1 MRVTWLMHTCDRH
14 DESVVR
20 VVWHDAFICVTW
32 IIHVKDMTHSYV
44 CHDSF
49 ICDVWHDL
57 FIWLIYMCDMTHSY
71 CDMTRSY
78 VWQAFDLGRL
88 PPPSRTESD
97 VQRTNS
103 NSTETESEEGIIE
116 SCHTNEWVM
125 SHIWMRHVTHMNESC
140 RTYEWVVSHI
150 WMSHGPIAIAQRQS
164 LKRVWKSHVTRMN
177 ESWHIREWVTD
188 Q

>member
-1 MRVTWLMHTCDRH
+1 MRVTGMMSRSCVWL
-14 DESVVR
+14 
-20 VVWHDAFICVTW
+20 DAFICVTW
-32 IIHVKDMTHSYV
+32 IIHVNDMTHSYV
-44 CHDSF
+44 WHDSF
-49 ICDVWHDL
+49 ICDVWHDS

-103 NSTETESEEGIIE
+103 DSTETESEEGISE
-116 SCHTNEWVM
+116 SCHT
-125 SHIWMRHVTHMNESC
+125 
-140 RTYEWVVSHI
+140 YKWVVSHT

-164 LKRVWKSHVTRMN
+164 LKKVSVSHVTQMNESCHTYGGGMLNIWISHVTRIN
-177 ESWHIREWVTD
+177 GSCHTHGWVTD